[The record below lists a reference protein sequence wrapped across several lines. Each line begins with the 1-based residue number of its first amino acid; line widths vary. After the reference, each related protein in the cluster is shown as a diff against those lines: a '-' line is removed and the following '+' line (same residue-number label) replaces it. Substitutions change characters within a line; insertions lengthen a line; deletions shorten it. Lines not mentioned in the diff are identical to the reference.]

1 MSLVCI
7 SLVGNLTKPPEQM
20 YFASG
25 TVKTTMTVAVDG
37 YKGRPNQSTAFYKV
51 ETWGKLAELAGKY
64 LAKGNQVAVTGR
76 LILDHWTDKQGKD
89 RVTPVVEATQLA
101 LPPKNRP
108 SAEDSFDAFPSAPTQ
123 ALASS
128 SSPSS
133 SSLTTDTPSAP
144 TPIRGQINASDES
157 DEEDS
162 DDSEDSDDTEYGV
175 PDRTEAPTPNRSS
188 RRRSTA
194 YSTA

>member
-1 MSLVCI
+1 
-7 SLVGNLTKPPEQM
+7 M

-25 TVKTTMTVAVDG
+25 SVKTTMTVAVDG

-76 LILDHWTDKQGKD
+76 LILDHWTDKHGKD

-108 SAEDSFDAFPSAPTQ
+108 STDDSFDAFPNAPTESP
-123 ALASS
+123 ASAS
-128 SSPSS
+128 LSP
-133 SSLTTDTPSAP
+133 TTPTPAAFGP

-157 DEEDS
+157 DEESADDS
-162 DDSEDSDDTEYGV
+162 DDSDDTEYGV
-175 PDRTEAPTPNRSS
+175 PDRTESPTPNRSS